1 MGFLSSDNSHLATT
15 ANNKH
20 QQCHGIH
27 IVQELTNIA
36 LTGSTQHIHHAV
48 RYTTQNMKTAELTAV

>member
-20 QQCHGIH
+20 QQCHEIH
-27 IVQELTNIA
+27 IQELTNIA
-36 LTGSTQHIHHAV
+36 LTGFTQH
-48 RYTTQNMKTAELTAV
+48 TQYIMLYDTSHIT